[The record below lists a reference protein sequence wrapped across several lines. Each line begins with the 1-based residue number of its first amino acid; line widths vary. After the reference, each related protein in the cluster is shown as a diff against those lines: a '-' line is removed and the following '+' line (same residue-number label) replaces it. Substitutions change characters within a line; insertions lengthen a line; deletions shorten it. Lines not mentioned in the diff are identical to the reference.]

1 MATPVIIS
9 LLVGLVAGGA
19 FMALWAANRI
29 EEEGVRQFDRG
40 FERGRWLTDISVAKA
55 IEDQDRATGSACSSP
70 APANPAVHPPGHPV
84 KSPARRCSSSPR
96 GRHARDAAPGPVHA
110 DPRPRHHGGPSPPPP
125 RTPGPHPRRT
135 MPADLV
141 AIAALAAL
149 AALAPLA
156 ADWRRRQ
163 ATRRFDALYE
173 RNLLRRTGR
182 G

>member
-19 FMALWAANRI
+19 FMAMWAANRI
-29 EEEGVRQFDRG
+29 EEESVRQFDRG

-55 IEDQDRATGSACSSP
+55 IEDQDRARRVGLLVAGARQPSGSPPPDHPVRSPAHRSWSSP
-70 APANPAVHPPGHPV
+70 SRRTRRRQHPQL
-84 KSPARRCSSSPR
+84 
-96 GRHARDAAPGPVHA
+96 VHA
-110 DPRPRHHGGPSPPPP
+110 DPQSATAADPQSANAGG
-125 RTPGPHPRRT
+125 T

-141 AIAALAAL
+141 AIATLVALATL
-149 AALAPLA
+149 AAPLT
-156 ADWRRRQ
+156 ADWRRRL
-163 ATRRFDALYE
+163 ATRRFDAVYE